1 VKKQPSQALD
11 SQTKE
16 LAAEAVVMAKRLGK
30 TLDYSEASLE
40 VVEALLAEA
49 SEAIETI
56 SEDVQEALVQQL
68 GCYLLA
74 VGHRAYGGR
83 TLWFE
88 ERQQPILVVGEP
100 DARIAIATWDKVRS
114 RLQGDEAD
122 NMPFFWA
129 GFASR
134 ARKPKHGSDVLI
146 C

>member
-1 VKKQPSQALD
+1 MKKQPSQALD

-68 GCYLLA
+68 GCDLLA
-74 VGHRAYGGR
+74 VGHRAYG
-83 TLWFE
+83 
-88 ERQQPILVVGEP
+88 
-100 DARIAIATWDKVRS
+100 
-114 RLQGDEAD
+114 
-122 NMPFFWA
+122 
-129 GFASR
+129 
-134 ARKPKHGSDVLI
+134 
-146 C
+146 